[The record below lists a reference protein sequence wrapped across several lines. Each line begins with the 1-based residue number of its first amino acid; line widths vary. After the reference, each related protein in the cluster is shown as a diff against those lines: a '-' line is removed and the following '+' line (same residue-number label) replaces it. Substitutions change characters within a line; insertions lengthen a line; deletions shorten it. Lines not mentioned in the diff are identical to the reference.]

1 MFHWVFSDEE
11 RRDKR
16 LLAAPLRVR
25 VFETVCVVPAVKVRV
40 SVDVIDFVKL

>member
-1 MFHWVFSDEE
+1 MFHWVSSDEE

-25 VFETVCVVPAVKVRV
+25 VFDMVWVVPAVKVRV
-40 SVDVIDFVKL
+40 SVEDVDFVRS

>member
-1 MFHWVFSDEE
+1 MSADEE

-40 SVDVIDFVKL
+40 SVDVTDFVKL